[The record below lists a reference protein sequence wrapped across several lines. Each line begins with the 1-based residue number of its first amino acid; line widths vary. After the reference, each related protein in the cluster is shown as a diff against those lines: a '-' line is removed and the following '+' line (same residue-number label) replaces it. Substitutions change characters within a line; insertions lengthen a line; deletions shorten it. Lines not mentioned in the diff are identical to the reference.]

1 MAYRAL
7 KTFTGVLTM
16 VKGEVREIK
25 DETLVKDLLKNGF
38 IVSLSEKKAEK
49 KEPEAEVKAEEKP
62 KAKSSK
68 AKKAKG
74 GESDV

>member
-7 KTFTGVLTM
+7 KTFTGVITM

-25 DETLVKDLLKNGF
+25 DEALVKDLVKNGF

-68 AKKAKG
+68 AKKDKG
-74 GESDV
+74 GESNA

>member
-7 KTFTGVLTM
+7 KTFTGLITM

-25 DETLVKDLLKNGF
+25 DEALVNDLVKNGYV
-38 IVSLSEKKAEK
+38 VSLSEKKAEK
-49 KEPEAEVKAEEKP
+49 KEPEVTEAEQP
-62 KAKSSK
+62 KTAKGSR

-74 GESDV
+74 GEP